1 MSEEARKNEV
11 MIKISAIRKFNENY
25 EKMIHVTDDFTEAEK
40 LRARLLIMLNGSKTK
55 EEIVK
60 LHEDI
65 CLFFKANPSEADKKM
80 VLQYSES
87 LAILY
92 DAVKR
97 ELLK

>member
-1 MSEEARKNEV
+1 
-11 MIKISAIRKFNENY
+11 MIDISAIRKFNINY
-25 EKMIHVTDDFTEAEK
+25 EKMIQITDDFTEAEK

-65 CLFFKANPSEADKKM
+65 CSFLKSNPSEADKEM
-80 VLQYSES
+80 VLKYSES

-92 DAVKR
+92 DAVKK
-97 ELLK
+97 ELME

>member
-1 MSEEARKNEV
+1 
-11 MIKISAIRKFNENY
+11 MIDISIIREFNKNY
-25 EKMIHVTDDFTEAEK
+25 EKMIHITDDFTEAEK
-40 LRARLLIMLNGSKTK
+40 LRARLLIMMNSSTK

-65 CLFFKANPSEADKKM
+65 RAFFESNPRESDKMM
-80 VLQYSES
+80 VLKYSES

-97 ELLK
+97 GLL

>member
-1 MSEEARKNEV
+1 
-11 MIKISAIRKFNENY
+11 MIDISAIRKFNKNY
-25 EKMIHVTDDFTEAEK
+25 EKMIQITDDFTEAEK

-65 CLFFKANPSEADKKM
+65 CSLLKSNPSEDDKAM
-80 VLQYSES
+80 VLKYSES

-92 DAVKR
+92 DAVKK
-97 ELLK
+97 ELME

>member
-1 MSEEARKNEV
+1 
-11 MIKISAIRKFNENY
+11 MI
-25 EKMIHVTDDFTEAEK
+25 
-40 LRARLLIMLNGSKTK
+40 LIGSKTK

-65 CLFFKANPSEADKKM
+65 CLFFRSNPSEADKKM

-92 DAVKR
+92 DAVER
-97 ELLK
+97 GLLK

>member
-1 MSEEARKNEV
+1 
-11 MIKISAIRKFNENY
+11 MIDISAIRKFNKNY
-25 EKMIHVTDDFTEAEK
+25 EKMIQITDYFTEAEK

-65 CLFFKANPSEADKKM
+65 CSFFKSNPSEADKEM
-80 VLQYSES
+80 VLKYSES

-92 DAVKR
+92 DAVKK
-97 ELLK
+97 ELME

>member
-1 MSEEARKNEV
+1 
-11 MIKISAIRKFNENY
+11 MIDISAIRKFNKNY
-25 EKMIHVTDDFTEAEK
+25 EKMIQITDDFTEAEK

-65 CLFFKANPSEADKKM
+65 CSFFKSNPSEADKAM
-80 VLQYSES
+80 VLKYSES

-92 DAVKR
+92 DAVKK
-97 ELLK
+97 ELME

>member
-1 MSEEARKNEV
+1 
-11 MIKISAIRKFNENY
+11 MIDISAIRKFNKNY
-25 EKMIHVTDDFTEAEK
+25 EKMIQITDDFTEAEK

-65 CLFFKANPSEADKKM
+65 CSFLKSNPSEDDKAM
-80 VLQYSES
+80 VLKYSES

-92 DAVKR
+92 DDVKK
-97 ELLK
+97 ELME

>member
-1 MSEEARKNEV
+1 
-11 MIKISAIRKFNENY
+11 MIDISAIREFNKNY
-25 EKMIHVTDDFTEAEK
+25 EKMIHITDDFTEAEK

-65 CLFFKANPSEADKKM
+65 CSFFKSNPSEVDKAM
-80 VLQYSES
+80 VLKYSES

-97 ELLK
+97 GLIE